1 MQAFLTYVIL
11 YCFIS
16 ISAARSACQQNI
28 KAGSCQKLTLQKG
41 THVIGL
47 TITEKEGCRACLQ
60 SMRHSSRIL
69 SLQSTHSTV
78 STGASYQMSEG
89 SLNHDLPL
97 IM

>member
-1 MQAFLTYVIL
+1 MQNFVTYVML
-11 YCFIS
+11 CCSEY

-28 KAGSCQKLTLQKG
+28 EAGSCQKLTLQKG
-41 THVIGL
+41 TRVIEL

-69 SLQSTHSTV
+69 SLQSTHRKV
-78 STGASYQMSEG
+78 SAGASHQMPEG

-97 IM
+97 IT